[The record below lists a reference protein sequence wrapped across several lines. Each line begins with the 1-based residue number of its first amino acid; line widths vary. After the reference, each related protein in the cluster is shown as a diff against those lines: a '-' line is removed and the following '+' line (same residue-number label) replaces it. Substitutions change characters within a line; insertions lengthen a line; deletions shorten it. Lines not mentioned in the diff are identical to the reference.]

1 MKQRGVLCPLKFEKA
16 CSRKDLRAFMLLY
29 RFMKS
34 GQILPIPNFIVF
46 SISLKCL
53 DFQGLPESGAFGL
66 RHFRMDLYARKP
78 CLIQI
83 AAQPDPRIQMWHGRI
98 CPSLFLYLRDQ
109 AAFAAPSAASRIQL
123 LLWRRY
129 VAGRAYKSA
138 WSPLRRRA
146 YISGY
151 PSNRLL
157 YYKSIHCKRYNSQ
170 MEKQDWRTYIWQWT
184 KNRGNV

>member
-83 AAQPDPRIQMWHGRI
+83 VAQPDPRIQM
-98 CPSLFLYLRDQ
+98 
-109 AAFAAPSAASRIQL
+109 
-123 LLWRRY
+123 
-129 VAGRAYKSA
+129 
-138 WSPLRRRA
+138 
-146 YISGY
+146 
-151 PSNRLL
+151 
-157 YYKSIHCKRYNSQ
+157 
-170 MEKQDWRTYIWQWT
+170 
-184 KNRGNV
+184 